1 MIESPANM
9 GTLSQELNRRPSR
22 SNGVSK
28 RPAFT
33 KAATISLVIPCY
45 NEADGLP
52 SLRESLLPLIE
63 RLRREHHDVELVLVD
78 DGSRDD
84 TYPLLQDLFP
94 ASNGLAVKLVRHKE
108 NQGLSSALRTAAG
121 VVTGDVVC
129 TLDADCTYSPSEVFG
144 LLEMMDRTGADV
156 VTGSPYH
163 PDGGVENV
171 QGWRLALSR
180 GASQMYGVIV
190 RQKLYCYTSMFRAYS
205 REWFR
210 AELITTNHFIGVT
223 EILIRSILAGAH
235 VVEYPVVL
243 RRRVY
248 GESKLRV
255 GRATWQHL
263 KFMGRILIVPKN
275 GVTKVS

>member
-1 MIESPANM
+1 MIQTPANT
-9 GTLSQELNRRPSR
+9 GVLTPKPAPKQAR
-22 SNGVSK
+22 SNGVPSQSK
-28 RPAFT
+28 FVR
-33 KAATISLVIPCY
+33 AASISLVIPCY

-52 SLRESLLPLIE
+52 SLKSSLLPVIE

-84 TYPLLQDLFP
+84 TYSMLQDLFT
-94 ASNGLAVKLVRHKE
+94 SGNGLAVKLVRHKS
-108 NQGLSSALRTAAG
+108 NQGLSSALRSAAA
-121 VVTGDVVC
+121 VVSGDVVC
-129 TLDADCTYSPSEVFG
+129 TLDADCTYAPSEVFG
-144 LLEMMDRTGADV
+144 LIELMERTGANV

-180 GASQMYGVIV
+180 GASQMYGAIV
-190 RQKLYCYTSMFRAYS
+190 REKLYCYTSMFRAYS
-205 REWFR
+205 RDWFR
-210 AELITTNHFIGVT
+210 AELITREHFIGVT
-223 EILIRSILAGAH
+223 EILIRAILLGAH
-235 VVEYPVVL
+235 VEEYPVVL

-263 KFMGRILIVPKN
+263 KFMGRVLISPRS
-275 GVTKVS
+275 GTKKQS